1 MYRVELSSRAFR
13 ALKRLE
19 PETRHRILERL
30 ATLREKP
37 VFRGVVKLRG
47 EKDVYRLRV
56 GDYRVL
62 YKILWEEEVVL
73 VFKVEH
79 RKKAY
84 E

>member
-1 MYRVELSSRAFR
+1 
-13 ALKRLE
+13 
-19 PETRHRILERL
+19 
-30 ATLREKP
+30 LREKP